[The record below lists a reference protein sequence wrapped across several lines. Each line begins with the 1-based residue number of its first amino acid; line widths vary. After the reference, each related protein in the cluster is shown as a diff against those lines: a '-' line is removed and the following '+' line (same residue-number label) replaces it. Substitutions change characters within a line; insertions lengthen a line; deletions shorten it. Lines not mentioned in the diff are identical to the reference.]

1 MSDSNL
7 LNKSAVELKNLIQN
21 KKISSIELTKLAL
34 EKIEETNHIT
44 NAFLT
49 ITHDLAIN
57 SAKLVDEK
65 IAKGDPVGLLGGV
78 PTSIKDLEPVKGYR
92 TTKGSLFLE
101 NSVSE
106 IDQLGVER
114 IKNEDGV
121 ILGKTNVPEFGA
133 SGGTENKLGDDC
145 RNPWNLEHTP
155 GGSSGGTAAAV
166 ASGVHPFGQ
175 GSDGGGSIRIPS
187 SFSGIYGIKGT
198 QGRVP
203 RRHASRMS
211 WHPVN
216 YSCMGP
222 MSWYVKDSAL
232 LLQAMSG
239 PHPEAEP
246 GTIATPAPDFLKN
259 IDDGIKGKKIAW
271 SSNLN
276 CRSVD
281 PEVIKVN
288 KQAMNIFEKHGA
300 IVEDLEFNIDLNE
313 YEELDSVLSIALNY
327 ANNKSYYEQDPSK
340 LMPHV
345 RNTIERGKLITSEQY
360 IQALTKLYELRD
372 YISSLFINYDF
383 IATPTSA
390 FTANRCDEKH
400 IVENGKLKIVK
411 ITREDKFIEND
422 LDYSSWNFACK
433 QFTALFNW
441 SGNPGASIPS
451 GFTKYNM
458 PVGLQII
465 GAKENEVGVLQ
476 ASRVFELEKPWQN
489 KRPII

>member
-1 MSDSNL
+1 MRKFDL
-7 LNKSAVELKNLIQN
+7 LYKSAIELKSLIL
-21 KKISSIELTKLAL
+21 KKEISSLELTKLAL
-34 EKIEETNHIT
+34 AKIEETNHKT

-49 ITHDLAIN
+49 VTEELAIS
-57 SAKLVDEK
+57 SAKDVDDK
-65 IAKGDPVGLLGGV
+65 IKNNLEIGLLGGV
-78 PTSIKDLEPVKGYR
+78 PTSIKDLESVKGYR

-101 NSVSE
+101 NNISDT
-106 IDQLGVER
+106 DQLGVER
-114 IKNEDGV
+114 IKNEDGI

-133 SGGTENKLGDDC
+133 SGSTENKLGDDC
-145 RNPWNLEHTP
+145 RNPWNLNHTP

-166 ASGVHPFGQ
+166 ASGIHPFGQ

-203 RRHASRMS
+203 RRHSGRMS

-222 MSWYVKDSAL
+222 MSWFVKDSAL

-239 PHPEAEP
+239 PHSEAEP
-246 GTIATPAPDFLKN
+246 GTINTAPPDFLKN
-259 IDDGIKGKKIAW
+259 IDNGIKGKKIAW

-281 PEVIKVN
+281 PEVVN
-288 KQAMNIFEKHGA
+288 INKNTMKIFENHGA
-300 IVEDLEFNIDLNE
+300 IVEDLNFDINLND
-313 YEELDSVLSIALNY
+313 YEELDSILTLALNY
-327 ANNKSYYEQDPSK
+327 SNNKHYYNEDSSK

-345 RNTIERGKLITSEQY
+345 RNSIESGKKISSDQY

-372 YISSLFINYDF
+372 YVSLIFKNYDF
-383 IATPTSA
+383 IATPTIA
-390 FTANRCDEKH
+390 FTANKLNEKH
-400 IVENGKLKIVK
+400 IVENGKLKILK
-411 ITREDKFIEND
+411 MTQEDKYVENN
-422 LDYSSWNFACK
+422 LNYSSWNFACK

-441 SGNPGASIPS
+441 TGNPGASIPS
-451 GFTKYNM
+451 GFSKNNM
-458 PVGLQII
+458 PVGLQLI

-476 ASRVFELEKPWQN
+476 ASRVIELEKPWQN
-489 KRPII
+489 SKPKI

>member
-7 LNKSAVELKNLIQN
+7 LNKSAVELKKLIQN
-21 KKISSIELTKLAL
+21 KKISSLELTELAL
-34 EKIEETNHIT
+34 KKIDETNHKT
-44 NAFLT
+44 KAFLT

-57 SAKLVDEK
+57 SAKLVDQK
-65 IAKGDPVGLLGGV
+65 ISKGESIGLLGGV
-78 PTSIKDLEPVKGYR
+78 PTSIKDLESVKGYR

-101 NSVSE
+101 SSISE
-106 IDQLGVER
+106 VDQLGVER
-114 IKNEDGV
+114 IKNEDGI

-145 RNPWNLEHTP
+145 RNPWNLDHTP

-166 ASGVHPFGQ
+166 ASGVHPFAQ

-239 PHPEAEP
+239 PHPDAEP
-246 GTIATPAPDFLKN
+246 GTINTPAPDFLKN
-259 IDDGIKGKKIAW
+259 IDDGIKGKKIGW

-281 PEVIKVN
+281 PEVIQVN
-288 KQAMNIFEKHGA
+288 KEAMNIFEKHGA
-300 IVEDLEFNIDLNE
+300 VVEDLNFKIDLNE
-313 YEELDSVLSIALNY
+313 YEELDSILSIALNY
-327 ANNKSYYEQDPSK
+327 ANNKSYYEQDSFK

-345 RNTIERGKLITSEQY
+345 RNTMERGKLITSEQY
-360 IQALTKLYELRD
+360 IQALTISTRYE
-372 YISSLFINYDF
+372 
-383 IATPTSA
+383 
-390 FTANRCDEKH
+390 
-400 IVENGKLKIVK
+400 
-411 ITREDKFIEND
+411 
-422 LDYSSWNFACK
+422 
-433 QFTALFNW
+433 
-441 SGNPGASIPS
+441 SGLI
-451 GFTKYNM
+451 
-458 PVGLQII
+458 
-465 GAKENEVGVLQ
+465 
-476 ASRVFELEKPWQN
+476 
-489 KRPII
+489 